1 MAQDE
6 RTTEERVEAINA
18 DLDEAIGMEP
28 GEVAIRRESAPVAG
42 GDAGPDTLIR
52 LAVER
57 GVNPDEL
64 EKLIELR
71 NREIAR
77 QAKER
82 YEVEFARLQSAFGEV
97 KRTKQAKDG
106 DRVLYSYAPLEDI
119 IAVVGPTIA
128 EHGFSYR
135 FEEERL
141 EGVEERRIWCVVR
154 GYGHEE
160 RTYVD
165 IPIPPAT
172 KFTNSVQTRGV
183 ASSYGKRY
191 AFLAAFGITINDEDD
206 DAQSLTVAEIQTL
219 LPALAKIE
227 TAATMDE
234 LKEVFKA
241 AFAEATSEDQKML
254 VIATKNRRKEAL
266 RGSGE

>member
-6 RTTEERVEAINA
+6 RTTEERVEAMNE

-135 FEEERL
+135 F
-141 EGVEERRIWCVVR
+141 
-154 GYGHEE
+154 
-160 RTYVD
+160 
-165 IPIPPAT
+165 
-172 KFTNSVQTRGV
+172 
-183 ASSYGKRY
+183 
-191 AFLAAFGITINDEDD
+191 
-206 DAQSLTVAEIQTL
+206 
-219 LPALAKIE
+219 
-227 TAATMDE
+227 
-234 LKEVFKA
+234 
-241 AFAEATSEDQKML
+241 
-254 VIATKNRRKEAL
+254 
-266 RGSGE
+266 

>member
-6 RTTEERVEAINA
+6 RDDIEDRVAAMNA
-18 DLDEAIGMEP
+18 DLDEAIGAEP
-28 GEVAIRRESAPVAG
+28 SAVAVRQQSAPVSQ
-42 GDAGPDTLIR
+42 DEGPDMLIR

-64 EKLIELR
+64 EKLIALR

-82 YEVEFARLQSAFGEV
+82 YEVEFARLQSSFDEV

-119 IAVVGPTIA
+119 VAVVGPTIA
-128 EHGFSYR
+128 DHGFSYK

-141 EGVEERRIWCVVR
+141 ETVDERRIWCIVR

-206 DAQSLTVAEIQTL
+206 DAQSYSLAEVQTL
-219 LPALAKIE
+219 LPSLSKIE

-241 AFAEATSEDQKML
+241 AFAEATSEEQKML
-254 VIATKNRRKEAL
+254 VIASKNRRKEAL